1 MAGGIGHDHSA
12 ARSRHFNTPGAAGS
26 VDNRGARGVNN
37 RGTARRTEART
48 GTVGAV
54 ELGAGTRPIRIS
66 RSARL
71 VPDIRSAGLVPHRRL
86 ARLVRGRVAGLVS
99 KRSARLVRGR
109 VAGLV
114 SKRSAGRVHASR
126 SARLVRIR
134 LSAGRVHASRSAR
147 LVRIRRSAGRVH
159 ASRSARLVRI
169 RRSARLVHASRS
181 ARLVRRCTSA
191 GVSGRRSWGWTARR
205 RSRMSRRCWRW
216 GALSW
221 RRRAWLRGP
230 VLVFLRVGDAG

>member
-99 KRSARLVRGR
+99 KRSA
-109 VAGLV
+109 
-114 SKRSAGRVHASR
+114 
-126 SARLVRIR
+126 
-134 LSAGRVHASRSAR
+134 GRVHASRSAR
-147 LVRIRRSAGRVH
+147 LVRIRRSARLVH